1 MEYKIKFLSGLGIWA
16 MTNDEVGVK
25 YLGVLIL
32 VSQNTNGRD
41 GRLSNSKPGCQT
53 LKERRKRKK
62 NHQFWNSRIA
72 SLVVVSPLVSSPVSL
87 HLLGTLGALYW
98 QPEQEM
104 VEQLSGKPVELGLN
118 LPQGRGSW
126 QHGGCG

>member
-1 MEYKIKFLSGLGIWA
+1 VHHAVSGDWHEMEYKIKFLSGLGIWA

-41 GRLSNSKPGCQT
+41 GRSSNSKPGCQT

-62 NHQFWNSRIA
+62 KSPILEQQNCRLSR
-72 SLVVVSPLVSSPVSL
+72 
-87 HLLGTLGALYW
+87 
-98 QPEQEM
+98 
-104 VEQLSGKPVELGLN
+104 
-118 LPQGRGSW
+118 
-126 QHGGCG
+126 C